1 LRPQFEDFRHRY
13 GARRAAPKDGS
24 GLRPTPCPP
33 QRAIEARDPA
43 IKPGPNSANA
53 SNNRQERRHLFYA
66 GRLSMVMRTT
76 PRAERILAAGF
87 LVLFVGGGARFAIGL
102 TLKPMAE
109 QLSWGRSEL
118 GLAVALFQVVS
129 AACMFIAGAL
139 ADRVSP
145 KLLLGSGLFIGG
157 IGIGL
162 MTLVSAP
169 WHALALYGV
178 VFAVGNGTASIIP
191 VGVMVTRA
199 FPARAGLTNAVASS
213 GVSLGQ
219 LVMVAALAAVLIDL
233 GWRSVF
239 AWLGVAHLV
248 VLAIAV
254 AAVPGRADRQATKAV
269 PRPPGMTLRE
279 AAGTSRFWLLLG
291 IYAMCGFDDFF
302 VSTHVV
308 AFAQDRGVGAFL
320 AANLLASMGLTALI
334 GVLAGGAWSDRVGP
348 VWPTAVAFAA
358 RVGVFVLIS
367 LNQSAASVVVFALIF
382 GATFLTTAPLAV
394 VFVRDSF
401 GIKNL
406 GALTGLI
413 TMVHHIC
420 GGLGA
425 YLGARIFDATSRYD
439 AAFAVMLASSV
450 IALVLTFQLGR
461 RQSQL

>member
-1 LRPQFEDFRHRY
+1 ML
-13 GARRAAPKDGS
+13 
-24 GLRPTPCPP
+24 
-33 QRAIEARDPA
+33 
-43 IKPGPNSANA
+43 
-53 SNNRQERRHLFYA
+53 
-66 GRLSMVMRTT
+66 MRTT
-76 PRAERILAAGF
+76 PRAEFVLAAGF

-129 AACMFIAGAL
+129 ASCMFIAGAL
-139 ADRVSP
+139 ADRVSL

-157 IGIGL
+157 VGIGL
-162 MTLVSAP
+162 MSLVRAP
-169 WHALALYGV
+169 SHALVLYGV
-178 VFAVGNGTASIIP
+178 VFAIGNGTASIIP

-219 LVMVAALAAVLIDL
+219 LVMVAVLAAVLIDL

-239 AWLGVAHLV
+239 VWLGIAHLV

-254 AAVPGRADRQATKAV
+254 TAIPGRADVQATKTI
-269 PRPPGMTLRE
+269 PPPSGSTLRE
-279 AAGTSRFWLLLG
+279 AAGTGRFWFLLG

-308 AFAQDRGVGAFL
+308 AFAQDRGVGVFL
-320 AANLLASMGLTALI
+320 AGNLLALMGLTALI
-334 GVLAGGAWSDRVGP
+334 GVLVAGAWSDRVGP
-348 VWPTAVAFAA
+348 VWPTTAAFAA

-367 LNQSAASVVVFALIF
+367 LDQSATSVAVFALVF
-382 GATFLTTAPLAV
+382 GATFLVTAPLTV

-401 GIKNL
+401 GMKNL

-439 AAFAVMLASSV
+439 VAFTVMLASSV
-450 IALVLTFQLGR
+450 IGLVLTFQVR
-461 RQSQL
+461 RRPPHF